1 MFDGGQDI
9 SCSLSVQC
17 HIVYCLLMKIIVL
30 ENLDKGI
37 LEASV
42 GSFTRHND
50 VSTVPTTVI
59 IFPTVISITLA
70 YRIRRAGRTSSSS

>member
-1 MFDGGQDI
+1 
-9 SCSLSVQC
+9 
-17 HIVYCLLMKIIVL
+17 MKIIVL

-59 IFPTVISITLA
+59 IIPTVNSQTLA
-70 YRIRRAGRTSSSS
+70 NRIRSAGRTNSSC